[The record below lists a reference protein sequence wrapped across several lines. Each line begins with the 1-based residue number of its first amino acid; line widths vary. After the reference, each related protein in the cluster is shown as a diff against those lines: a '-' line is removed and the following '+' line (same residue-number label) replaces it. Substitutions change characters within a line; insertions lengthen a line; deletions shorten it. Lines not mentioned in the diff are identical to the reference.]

1 MQLGIVCAP
10 AGQQMTN
17 DMLAICAG
25 MLAVGLGVGS
35 FWGNPQHTGPEK
47 TRVVR
52 ILADDPALKLVS
64 EKSPYTRTER

>member
-1 MQLGIVCAP
+1 
-10 AGQQMTN
+10 
-17 DMLAICAG
+17 